1 MLGGLLVGLAVGWI
15 LAMFG
20 ANDLLIQGV
29 LELTGR
35 AISDAGYYTILAFL
49 GAIGGAIN
57 DYKRR

>member
-57 DYKRR
+57 DYKSR

>member
-35 AISDAGYYTILAFL
+35 TISDAGYYTILAFL

>member
-35 AISDAGYYTILAFL
+35 AISDAGYYTILAFQTV
-49 GAIGGAIN
+49 
-57 DYKRR
+57 